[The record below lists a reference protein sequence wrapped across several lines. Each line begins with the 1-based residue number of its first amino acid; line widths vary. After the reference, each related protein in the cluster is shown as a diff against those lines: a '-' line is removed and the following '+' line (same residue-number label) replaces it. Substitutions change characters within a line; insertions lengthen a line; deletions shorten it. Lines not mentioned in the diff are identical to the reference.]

1 MGFIKGFFFRVVKT
15 FFLNPNSG
23 AGAAATAT
31 AATTAAAGT
40 FLLRTE

>member
-1 MGFIKGFFFRVVKT
+1 MGFVKGFFFRVKT